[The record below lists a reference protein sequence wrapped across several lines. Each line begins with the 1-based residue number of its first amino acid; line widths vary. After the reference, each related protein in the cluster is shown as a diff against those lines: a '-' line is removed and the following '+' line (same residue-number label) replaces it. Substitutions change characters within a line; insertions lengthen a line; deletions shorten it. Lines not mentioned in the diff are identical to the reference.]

1 MEDVEED
8 FASIPEMKK
17 GPFHLQSAG
26 ASERNGDELFDS
38 RLRGSAQIAQN
49 L

>member
-26 ASERNGDELFDS
+26 ASDNGDELFDS
-38 RLRGSAQIAQN
+38 RLRGGAQIAQN